1 METKTVNSHMYGALR
16 DSLHFVGLMLASAPT
31 AQSLRLLTN
40 SAYSCEF
47 QIKDLVHSL
56 TLSLVNSLT
65 FINVHTHTSLT
76 VLLIP
81 NSELKPPP
89 LQAKG

>member
-1 METKTVNSHMYGALR
+1 METKTVNSHMYGAMR
-16 DSLHFVGLMLASAPT
+16 ASLHFVGLMLASAPT
-31 AQSLRLLTN
+31 AQSLRLLT
-40 SAYSCEF
+40 
-47 QIKDLVHSL
+47 

-89 LQAKG
+89 LQAKD